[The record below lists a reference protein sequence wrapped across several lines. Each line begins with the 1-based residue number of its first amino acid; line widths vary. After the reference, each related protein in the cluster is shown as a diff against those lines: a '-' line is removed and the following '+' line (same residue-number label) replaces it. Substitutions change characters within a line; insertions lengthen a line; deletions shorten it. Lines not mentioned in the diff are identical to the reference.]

1 MPEKIGGSCLRQGK
15 GKPPISCFLR
25 ELIAGKGVLIMN
37 VDFSKLQPYVPFIL
51 TGIWTTL
58 KFVFVSALIG
68 LLLGTVLALM
78 KISKSRLLKAF
89 ADGYTSI
96 FRGTP
101 LILQLI
107 IIYYGVPQLTGYDM
121 PEFLAAIAAFGLNS
135 AAYVSEIIRAGIMA
149 VDKGQREAAQAL
161 GVPYRPMMLDIILPQ
176 AVKNI
181 LPALMNEFITLT
193 KESAIVSTIGYL
205 DLMRRAQIVG
215 ANLYRNFEALLF
227 VGLIYWVMVFIM
239 TSIGRR
245 VERRLR
251 QSDIG

>member
-1 MPEKIGGSCLRQGK
+1 
-15 GKPPISCFLR
+15 
-25 ELIAGKGVLIMN
+25 
-37 VDFSKLQPYVPFIL
+37 
-51 TGIWTTL
+51 
-58 KFVFVSALIG
+58 
-68 LLLGTVLALM
+68 
-78 KISKSRLLKAF
+78 
-89 ADGYTSI
+89 
-96 FRGTP
+96 
-101 LILQLI
+101 
-107 IIYYGVPQLTGYDM
+107 
-121 PEFLAAIAAFGLNS
+121 
-135 AAYVSEIIRAGIMA
+135 
-149 VDKGQREAAQAL
+149 
-161 GVPYRPMMLDIILPQ
+161 MMLDIILPQ